1 MLESTAIWLK
11 VCLATIILASV
22 AVTTATAA
30 VGHTAGTRD
39 TKPQTLTTSAVR
51 TVFDC
56 SGRDTLVLAPGLI
69 DTLRG
74 DTTGGP
80 TLLGGYA
87 CRLWAEMGPEHVY
100 RLEVSANL
108 ELWAALR
115 EVDPETDLDLFLLS
129 DCDTDSCLT
138 GQNIELAATLGPGTY
153 FLVVDGFGTTATQ
166 NLGPYAVALE
176 TRAIGVPDEVCS
188 GTIAEPVACGIGSLI
203 ERSGSLHGQPNLL
216 NSYACNPFL
225 ARGGEAWFAVDLLP
239 GQAVSA
245 VTTTLADSLD
255 AVLWL
260 FDGCGEDAVCLA
272 VGDDGIAGED
282 ENLSWQ
288 SETPDPITVYL
299 AIDCARP
306 AATPTA
312 GAYGLSISC
321 GTEVPSR
328 SSSFGGVRALYR

>member
-1 MLESTAIWLK
+1 MKRI
-11 VCLATIILASV
+11 LATLPVALAVLV
-22 AVTTATAA
+22 AAAAPVAAA

-39 TKPQTLTTSAVR
+39 TKPLSLTTSAVR

-56 SGRDTLVLAPGLI
+56 SGRDTLQLAPGLV

-87 CRLWAEMGPEHVY
+87 CRLWAELGPEHVY
-100 RLEVSANL
+100 RLEVTANL

-115 EVDPETDLDLFLLS
+115 EVDPDTDLDLFLLS

-153 FLVVDGFGTTATQ
+153 YLVVDGFGTTATQ
-166 NLGPYAVALE
+166 NAGPYAVALE
-176 TRAIGVPDEVCS
+176 TRAVGVPDEVCN
-188 GTIAEPVACGIGSLI
+188 GTTAEAVACGIGSVI
-203 ERSGSLHGQPNLL
+203 DRADSIFGKPNLV

-225 ARGGEAWFAVDLLP
+225 ARGGEDWFALELLP
-239 GQAVSA
+239 GQGFTA
-245 VTTTLADSLD
+245 TTIVVADSLD

-272 VGDDGIAGED
+272 VADDGVAGEA
-282 ENLSWQ
+282 ESLTWQ
-288 SETPDPITVYL
+288 SETPEVITVYL
-299 AIDCARP
+299 GLDAARP
-306 AATPTA
+306 AASFTA
-312 GAYGLSISC
+312 GSYQLGISC
-321 GTEVPSR
+321 GTEVPNR